1 MKLEKGE
8 IFRRI
13 NELSPRERLLS
24 AGGAAVVL
32 LYGGY
37 LLFYQ
42 PLAAESLL
50 LQQKIQSQQQAYRH
64 LRQVGSEVAALRG
77 QGVGTVQSPEL
88 ESQSPMAV
96 IDGSSQQM
104 AIKPAIKRLQPEG
117 ADKVTLWLENIA
129 FDKLIAWLT
138 VLEDKHRLAVIQID
152 VDRQA
157 AGDGLVNAKVLVGV
171 NLLVSG

>member
-1 MKLEKGE
+1 MKSEKGE
-8 IFRRI
+8 VFRRF

-24 AGGAAVVL
+24 VGGAVVVL

-50 LQQKIQSQQQAYRH
+50 LQQKIQSQRQAYRH
-64 LRQVGSEVAALRG
+64 LQQVGSEVAALRG
-77 QGVGTVQSPEL
+77 QGAAAVRSPEL
-88 ESQSPMAV
+88 ESQSPMAA
-96 IDGSSQQM
+96 IDSSSQQM
-104 AIKPAIKRLQPEG
+104 EIKPAIKRLQPEG

-129 FDKLIAWLT
+129 FDKLIVWLA

-157 AGDGLVNAKVLVGV
+157 ASDGLVNAKVLVG
-171 NLLVSG
+171 S